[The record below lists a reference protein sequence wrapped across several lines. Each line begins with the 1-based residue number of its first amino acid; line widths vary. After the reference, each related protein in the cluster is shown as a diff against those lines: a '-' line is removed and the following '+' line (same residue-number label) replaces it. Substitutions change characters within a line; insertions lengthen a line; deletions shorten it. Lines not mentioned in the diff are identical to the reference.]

1 MTLDLA
7 QDWSTRLSYIHL
19 DEAAAT
25 LLRAVKPHL
34 AAALPGILDRFYAH
48 TLQQPELAAKFGDP
62 ARVDAAKAAQAS
74 HWTLLFDARFDDA
87 YRISVVR
94 IGQAHYRVGLT
105 PRWYI
110 AGYATILGDLLA
122 VVADHLGGTVQG
134 AAARRR
140 LADTQAAVVRAVML
154 DMDLAI
160 SAYWDEVSAER
171 VADTE
176 KAIDSINRQV
186 VDSVGS
192 VSQYTVDLVASA
204 QSMADISTKVDRNAG
219 AAAAAAGTA
228 LASAQT
234 VAAAAEELHAS
245 IAEIAQQV
253 GRSATTTQEAVS
265 RILEARQVVAQLG
278 DAANEIGQVVGLISD
293 IAAQTNLLALN
304 ATIEAARAGEAGKG
318 FAVVAGEVK
327 NLATQS
333 GRSAEDIGQ
342 RIGKIQEV
350 ARDTG
355 ETIGQLSRI
364 IHQVEEIAGSIS
376 AAVDEQTAATSEIA
390 RSVEETAAQAGQV
403 SELMSQVSRRSDDAN
418 AAARTVRES
427 TARLDEVLGTFGRLL
442 TRAVRTSSTIAERRH
457 GRRRALLADAEM
469 VVGGQRVQVSLF
481 DLSEH
486 GALVFSPAP
495 CAVGMGLGLS
505 LPADSIRLEGT
516 VVACGDHLH
525 HVHFARDLGTA
536 QVDALGSKYFSRLV
550 DLTKSDHRT
559 FVAHIADALAGKEEA
574 VAAGISTH
582 HTCRLGRWYDS
593 VADDVLIHLP
603 SFNALAAPHAKIHHA
618 GHDVL
623 AAHAEG
629 NAELARLRLA
639 ELEELSQAVVAALD
653 AMNTEM
659 QAAYRRDG
667 DGGA

>member
-1 MTLDLA
+1 MTPDLE
-7 QDWSTRLSYIHL
+7 QDWSARLSYIHL
-19 DEAAAT
+19 DAMAT
-25 LLRAVKPHL
+25 DLLRAVKPHL
-34 AAALPGILDRFYAH
+34 VAALPGILDRFYVR
-48 TLQQPELAAKFGDP
+48 TLQQPGLAAKFGGP
-62 ARVDAAKAAQAS
+62 ERVEAAKIAQAR
-74 HWTLLFDARFDDA
+74 HWVLLFDAKFDDA
-87 YRISVVR
+87 YRTSVLR
-94 IGQAHYRVGLT
+94 IGQTHYRVGLT

-110 AGYATILGDLLA
+110 GGYSTVLGDLLA
-122 VVADHLGGTVQG
+122 VVAEHLGGAVQG

-160 SAYWDEVSAER
+160 SAYWDEISAER

-186 VDSVGS
+186 IDSVGS

-204 QSMADISTKVDRNAG
+204 QSMADISTNVDQNAAT
-219 AAAAAAGTA
+219 AATAAGTA

-253 GRSATTTQEAVS
+253 GRSSSTTREAVS
-265 RILEARQVVAQLG
+265 RIGAARQVVAQLG
-278 DAANEIGQVVGLISD
+278 NAANEIGQVVGLIGD

-333 GRSAEDIGQ
+333 GRSAEDISL

-355 ETIGQLSRI
+355 ETIGQLAAI

-390 RSVEETAAQAGQV
+390 RSVGETAAQASQV
-403 SELMSQVSRRSDDAN
+403 SELMAQVSQRSDDAN

-427 TARLDEVLGTFGRLL
+427 TARLDEVLATFGRLL
-442 TRAVRTSSTIAERRH
+442 TRAVRTSSSIAERRH
-457 GRRRALLADAEM
+457 GRRRALLADGEMMVAGGAE
-469 VVGGQRVQVSLF
+469 RVSLF
-481 DLSEH
+481 DLSER

-495 CAVGMGLGLS
+495 CAVGVRLALR
-505 LPADSIRLEGT
+505 LPADGIRLEGE

-525 HVHFARDLGTA
+525 HIHFIRDLDSG
-536 QVDALGSKYFSRLV
+536 QVDALGRKYFSRLV
-550 DLTKSDHRT
+550 ELTKTDHRT
-559 FVAHIADALAGKEEA
+559 FVAHIADALAGKDEA

-593 VADDVLIHLP
+593 VADDVLMRLP
-603 SFNALAAPHAKIHHA
+603 SFQALAVPHAKIHHA

-629 NAELARLRLA
+629 NADLARSRLA
-639 ELEELSQAVVAALD
+639 ELEELSHVVMAALD
-653 AMNTEM
+653 AMNAEM
-659 QAAYRRDG
+659 QAAYQGRGEDN
-667 DGGA
+667 